1 MPSEILQSRPLYE
14 RISPGESVAKYKT
27 NNSKFKTNIM
37 MDIDEIKKQII
48 SAFLPYEPEK
58 IILFGS
64 ITRDDWDEYSDVDVI
79 VVYETDKSF
88 LERLKE
94 LYMSWDIP
102 KAIDILAYTPAEFI
116 EMTAENFFIQDAVTD
131 GELIYERE

>member
-1 MPSEILQSRPLYE
+1 
-14 RISPGESVAKYKT
+14 
-27 NNSKFKTNIM
+27 
-37 MDIDEIKKQII
+37 MDINEIKKHVI
-48 SAFLPYEPEK
+48 SAFMPFEPDK

-79 VVYETDKSF
+79 VVYETNKSF

-102 KAIDILAYTPAEFI
+102 KAIDILAYTPAEFV
-116 EMTAENFFIQDAVTD
+116 EMVADSYFLQDAVAD
-131 GELIYERE
+131 GELIYERS

>member
-1 MPSEILQSRPLYE
+1 
-14 RISPGESVAKYKT
+14 
-27 NNSKFKTNIM
+27 
-37 MDIDEIKKQII
+37 MDINETRKQII
-48 SAFLPYEPEK
+48 SAFMPFEPEK

-64 ITRDDWDEYSDVDVI
+64 ITRDEWDEYSDVDVI

-102 KAIDILAYTPAEFI
+102 KAIDILAYTPTEFA
-116 EMTAENFFIQDAVTD
+116 EMTRSNFFIQDAVKD
-131 GELIYERE
+131 GEVIYERG

>member
-1 MPSEILQSRPLYE
+1 MPPRLERSGREVKIFSHRE
-14 RISPGESVAKYKT
+14 RIPNFSHF
-27 NNSKFKTNIM
+27 N
-37 MDIDEIKKQII
+37 MDINEIKKQII
-48 SAFLPYEPEK
+48 SAFMPFEPDK

-102 KAIDILAYTPAEFI
+102 KAIDILAYTPAEFV
-116 EMTAENFFIQDAVTD
+116 EMAADSYFIQDVVTD
-131 GELIYERE
+131 GELIYERS

>member
-1 MPSEILQSRPLYE
+1 
-14 RISPGESVAKYKT
+14 
-27 NNSKFKTNIM
+27 M

-102 KAIDILAYTPAEFI
+102 KAIDILAYTPAEFV
-116 EMTAENFFIQDAVTD
+116 EMAADSYFIQDAVKD
-131 GELIYERE
+131 GELIYERS

>member
-1 MPSEILQSRPLYE
+1 
-14 RISPGESVAKYKT
+14 
-27 NNSKFKTNIM
+27 
-37 MDIDEIKKQII
+37 MDINEIKKQII
-48 SAFLPYEPEK
+48 SAFMPFEPDK

-64 ITRDDWDEYSDVDVI
+64 ITHEDWDEYSDVDVI

-102 KAIDILAYTPAEFI
+102 KAIDILAYTPTEFAEMI
-116 EMTAENFFIQDAVTD
+116 AANYFIQDAVKD
-131 GELIYERE
+131 GELIYERQ

>member
-1 MPSEILQSRPLYE
+1 M
-14 RISPGESVAKYKT
+14 
-27 NNSKFKTNIM
+27 N
-37 MDIDEIKKQII
+37 MDIDEIKKQVIC
-48 SAFLPYEPEK
+48 SFLPFEPDK

-64 ITRDDWDEYSDVDVI
+64 ITRDDWDKHSDVDVI

-94 LYMSWDIP
+94 LYMSWNVP

-116 EMTAENFFIQDAVTD
+116 EMAAENIFIQDAVKD
-131 GELIYERE
+131 GELIYERG